1 MKAGFRASMAW
12 LHDWAGLIFGWLLFA
27 IFLTGTISYFR
38 QEISLWMRPELPA
51 PSEVSSDV
59 ATSMAERRLQAIGTH
74 ANRWMIELPDA
85 RDPAAHIYV
94 WQATPPTFQR
104 EMLNPATG
112 TPWHPRGTYGGDFLY
127 YFHFDLQ
134 MPGIWGRL
142 LVGIATM
149 AMLVAIVSGVITH
162 RRIFADFFTFRPW
175 AKPQRAWLDGHNA
188 LGVLALPYHL
198 MITYSGLVIFMF
210 LYLPWGIERHYG
222 GDLRAFETA
231 LLGDPAMATEARA
244 APLLPLGPMVAM
256 VEKMWVDE
264 DDRPR
269 VGRIEITHPGRAD
282 ARIVMIA
289 SDTHHV
295 SHARTRVVIDGVS
308 GDILHDDRHL
318 NAAAGSFYALYGL
331 HIARFADPTL
341 RWIFFLSG
349 MAGTG
354 MVATGLILWSRKRAA
369 RGGKGVRLVAGLN
382 ISTMAGLPLAIG
394 AFFAA
399 NQILPIAWDNR
410 ADDEA
415 LVFFVVWAMALAHAL
430 LRPAGP
436 AWREQFG
443 TAALLYLALPLLH
456 ATRTSNGLVSAIGAG
471 DWARASVDFAL
482 LASAVF
488 LALLARKVGRR

>member
-1 MKAGFRASMAW
+1 MKAGFRATMAW
-12 LHDWAGLIFGWLLFA
+12 IHNWAGLIFGWLLFA
-27 IFLTGTISYFR
+27 IFLTGTVSYFR

-51 PSEVSSDV
+51 PSHVPSDV
-59 ATSMAERRLQAIGTH
+59 ATSLAERRLQAIGPN
-74 ANRWMIELPDA
+74 ADRWMIELPDA
-85 RDPAAHIYV
+85 RDPATHLYL

-112 TPWHPRGTYGGDFLY
+112 EPWHPRDTYGGDFLY

-175 AKPQRAWLDGHNA
+175 AQPQRAWLDGHNA

-222 GDLRAFETA
+222 GDMRAFETA
-231 LLGDPAMATEARA
+231 LLGDPAPVTDARPA
-244 APLLPLGPMVAM
+244 SLLPLGPIATR
-256 VEKMWVDE
+256 VEEMWMAGDY
-264 DDRPR
+264 RPR

-295 SHARTRVVIDGVS
+295 SHARSRVVIDGVS
-308 GDILHDDRHL
+308 GDILHDDRDL
-318 NAAAGSFYALYGL
+318 NAAAGTFYALYGL

-341 RWIFFLSG
+341 RWLFFLSG
-349 MAGTG
+349 MVGTG
-354 MVATGLILWSRKRAA
+354 MVATGLILWTRKRAA
-369 RGGKGVRLVAGLN
+369 RGGKGLRLVEGLN
-382 ISTMAGLPLAIG
+382 IATMVGLPLAIG

-399 NQILPIAWDNR
+399 NQMLPIAWENR
-410 ADDEA
+410 ADGEA
-415 LVFFVVWAMALAHAL
+415 LVFFAAWAVALAHAF
-430 LRPAGP
+430 LRPVGP

-443 TAALLYLALPLLH
+443 LAALLYLALPLLQ
-456 ATRTSNGLVSAIGAG
+456 AIRTSHGLVNAIAGG
-471 DWARASVDFAL
+471 DWARAGVDFAL
-482 LASAVF
+482 LASAIF
-488 LALLARKVGRR
+488 LALLAHKVGRK